1 MGGSWLFFVGSN
13 NKKIVFNR
21 IESKIK
27 STAGVLFKKKN
38 RELLNS
44 VI

>member
-1 MGGSWLFFVGSN
+1 VAVGYFWWEIII
-13 NKKIVFNR
+13 KKVYFNR
-21 IESKIK
+21 IES
-27 STAGVLFKKKN
+27 TAGVFIAEKIN

>member
-1 MGGSWLFFVGSN
+1 MGRSWLFLVGNN
-13 NKKIVFNR
+13 NKKVVFNR

-27 STAGVLFKKKN
+27 STAGVKIN